1 MNTTVTTE
9 TPEGKQANTMKTLG
23 KLFFPGNVQMWDGKF
38 LITAW
43 HMDEVDIAELRR
55 LGLEIVHIVPTLR
68 GERHVRVA
76 VKEVAN

>member
-1 MNTTVTTE
+1 
-9 TPEGKQANTMKTLG
+9 
-23 KLFFPGNVQMWDGKF
+23 MWDGKF